1 MNTTTSPEKTAPVVP
16 HLIGGQW
23 IRQENTPGT
32 PVFNPSQGEMIA
44 YTPNGDDAT
53 VDAAVQAA
61 AKAFVHWS
69 NTPSPKRA
77 SFLFRYRDL
86 LESHFEELARLV
98 TREKGK
104 TLEEAKGDV
113 RRGIEVVEFACGI
126 SHLAK
131 GESLPQVADQ
141 IDAVTMREPIGVCA
155 GITPF
160 NFPAMVPMWMFP
172 LAIACGNTFILKPS
186 EKVPLTAV
194 RLAELFMEAGL
205 PDGVF
210 NLVQGGREVVDAL
223 CTHPGIAAVSFV
235 GSSRIAEHVYTLGS
249 RHGKRVQAAGGAKN
263 VLIVMPDAEPDST
276 LRAILGSSFGCAG
289 QRCMAGSLFMGVGN
303 QTADEWRERI
313 SAAISAFKVDDTS
326 SNDRAD
332 MGPVIDGAAQKRVI
346 GYINDT
352 PSCGAE
358 VAFDGRTM
366 SPDRGF
372 FVGPTLLDRVQPG
385 IKLFEEE
392 IFGPVLSMM
401 RPKTLDEA
409 IAMMNSHSYGNG
421 ASIFTSSGAAARQF
435 TREIQC
441 GMLGINVGVPAPMA
455 LFSFSGW
462 NRSFFGDLHVQGIE
476 GVMFY
481 TRQKCVLSRWDKNY
495 VRSQGW

>member
-1 MNTTTSPEKTAPVVP
+1 
-16 HLIGGQW
+16 
-23 IRQENTPGT
+23 
-32 PVFNPSQGEMIA
+32 
-44 YTPNGDDAT
+44 
-53 VDAAVQAA
+53 
-61 AKAFVHWS
+61 
-69 NTPSPKRA
+69 
-77 SFLFRYRDL
+77 
-86 LESHFEELARLV
+86 
-98 TREKGK
+98 
-104 TLEEAKGDV
+104 
-113 RRGIEVVEFACGI
+113 
-126 SHLAK
+126 
-131 GESLPQVADQ
+131 
-141 IDAVTMREPIGVCA
+141 
-155 GITPF
+155 
-160 NFPAMVPMWMFP
+160 
-172 LAIACGNTFILKPS
+172 
-186 EKVPLTAV
+186 
-194 RLAELFMEAGL
+194 
-205 PDGVF
+205 
-210 NLVQGGREVVDAL
+210 
-223 CTHPGIAAVSFV
+223 
-235 GSSRIAEHVYTLGS
+235 
-249 RHGKRVQAAGGAKN
+249 
-263 VLIVMPDAEPDST
+263 
-276 LRAILGSSFGCAG
+276 
-289 QRCMAGSLFMGVGN
+289 
-303 QTADEWRERI
+303 
-313 SAAISAFKVDDTS
+313 
-326 SNDRAD
+326 
-332 MGPVIDGAAQKRVI
+332 
-346 GYINDT
+346 
-352 PSCGAE
+352 